1 MKDEEEENII
11 PEDNS
16 QDETNDPSDSEQEEQ
31 TNDEITDEGFED
43 IVSTGDH
50 FYEHDEDPEETITK
64 VTGMY
69 KDWFLDYASY
79 VILERAV
86 PAIEDGFKPVQRRIM
101 HSMKELDDG
110 RYNKVANI
118 VGHTM
123 QYHPH
128 GDASIGDAMVQ
139 IGQKDL
145 IIDMQGNWGNILT
158 GDNAAA
164 SRYIE
169 ARISKFGHDVLFS
182 PKITEWGVSYDG
194 RRAEPVNL
202 PVKFP
207 LLLAQ
212 GAEGIAVGLSTK
224 ILPHNFNE
232 LIDSSIKIL
241 KGKPFTLY
249 PDFLTAGIAD
259 ISNYNDGL
267 RGGRVRVRAKITQ
280 LDKQTLVI
288 TQIPFSTNTSTLI
301 DSILKA
307 NEKGK
312 IKVKK
317 IEDNTAADVEIL
329 IHLYPGVSP
338 DKMIDALYAFS
349 ACESSIAPLGC
360 VIEDNK
366 PLFIGVSEMLKIST
380 NRTVDLL
387 KRELEIQLNEF
398 EEQWHF
404 LSLERIFIENKIYRD
419 IEEMSTKET
428 VIKAV
433 DDGLKPHIKHLKRAV
448 TEDDILRL
456 LDIRIMRISKFDSNK
471 AQDKIEALEGDIEQV
486 KHHLVH
492 IIDFAIDFFQKLKD
506 KYGKGRE
513 RLTELRSFEN
523 IEATKVVL
531 RNTKLYVNMEE
542 GFLGTGLK
550 KDQYVADCSD
560 IDDVII
566 FLRDG
571 KMMITKV
578 DDKKFIGKDIIHIAI
593 FDKNDKRTIY
603 NMIYRD
609 GKNGSTFIK
618 RFNVSGVTRDKFY
631 DMTQEKLG
639 SQVLY
644 FTANPNGEAEV
655 ITILLRQVGSVK
667 KLKWDVDFTDI
678 AIKGRASR
686 GNTVTKYPIKKIE
699 LKEKGIS
706 TLRPRKVWFD
716 DTVQRLNVDGRG
728 ELLGEFRPNDRLL
741 IINQSGKLKTI
752 IPELT
757 THFDEDMIV
766 MEKWNPKKPIS
777 TIYYDGEKERYFI
790 KRFLVENENKEEIFI
805 SEHEKSQLE
814 IVSTD
819 WRPVAE
825 IIFTKVKG
833 IQKENQTIDLEQFI
847 SVKGIKAIGNQLTAE
862 KLKQVNLL
870 ESLPYEEPEEIQ
882 PEEMEVVG
890 DETIS
895 ENIQTET
902 DDDGQITLS
911 LD

>member
-1 MKDEEEENII
+1 MKDEEEINENEEIQ
-11 PEDNS
+11 DNES
-16 QDETNDPSDSEQEEQ
+16 ASEEIQEV
-31 TNDEITDEGFED
+31 DAKHFEGE
-43 IVSTGDH
+43 H
-50 FYEHDEDPEETITK
+50 FYEHEEDPDETITK

-101 HSMKELDDG
+101 HSLKELDDG
-110 RYNKVANI
+110 RYNKVANV

-128 GDASIGDAMVQ
+128 GDQSIGDAMVQ
-139 IGQKDL
+139 IGQKELL
-145 IIDMQGNWGNILT
+145 IDCQGNWGNILT
-158 GDNAAA
+158 GDGAAA

-169 ARISKFGHDVLFS
+169 ARLSKFALEVIYS
-182 PKITEWGVSYDG
+182 PKITDWGVSYDG
-194 RRAEPVNL
+194 RRAEPNNL

-224 ILPHNFNE
+224 VLPHNFNE
-232 LIDSSIKIL
+232 LIDASIKIL
-241 KGKPFTLY
+241 KGKPFTLF

-267 RGGRVRVRAKITQ
+267 RGGRVRVRAKISQ
-280 LDKQTLVI
+280 LDKNTLVI
-288 TQIPFSTNTSTLI
+288 TQIPFSTNTTTLI

-312 IKVKK
+312 IKIKK
-317 IEDNTAADVEIL
+317 IEDNTAAEVEIL
-329 IHLYPGVSP
+329 IHLFPGVSP
-338 DKMIDALYAFS
+338 DKTIDALFAFT
-349 ACESSIAPLGC
+349 ACETSIAPLGC

-366 PLFIGVSEMLKIST
+366 PLFVGVSEMLKIST
-380 NRTVDLL
+380 DRTVDLL
-387 KRELEIQLNEF
+387 KSELEIQLNEL

-404 LSLERIFIENKIYRD
+404 LSLERIFIENRIYRD
-419 IEEMSTKET
+419 IEEKTTRED

-433 DDGLKPHIKHLKRAV
+433 DDGLKPHIKHLKRAII
-448 TEDDILRL
+448 EDDILRL

-486 KHHLVH
+486 KFDLDHL
-492 IIDFAIDFFQKLKD
+492 IDFAIAYFTKLKE

-513 RLTELRSFEN
+513 RLTELRSFDT

-531 RNTKLYVNMEE
+531 RNTKLYVNREE
-542 GFLGTGLK
+542 GFVGTGLK
-550 KDQYVADCSD
+550 KDEYVCECSD
-560 IDDVII
+560 IDDVIV

-571 KMMITKV
+571 NMMICKV
-578 DDKKFIGKDIIHIAI
+578 DEKKFVGKDIIHIAI
-593 FDKNDKRTIY
+593 FDKSDKRTIY

-609 GKNGSTFIK
+609 GKSGPSYIK
-618 RFNVSGVTRDKFY
+618 RFNVSGVTRDKLY
-631 DMTQEKLG
+631 DLTNETKG

-644 FTANPNGEAEV
+644 FTHNPNGEAEV

-667 KLKWDVDFTDI
+667 KLKWDLDFASMT
-678 AIKGRASR
+678 IKGRASK
-686 GNTVTKYPIKKIE
+686 GNLVTKYPIKKIE
-699 LKEKGIS
+699 IKEKGIS
-706 TLRPRKVWFD
+706 TLKPRKVWFD
-716 DTVQRLNVDGRG
+716 DTVQKLNVDARG

-752 IPELT
+752 VPELT
-757 THFDEDMIV
+757 THFDEDMV
-766 MEKWNPKKPIS
+766 VLEKWNPKKPVS
-777 TIYYDGEKERYFI
+777 AIYFDGEKSKYFV

-805 SEHEKSQLE
+805 TEHENSQLE

-825 IIFTKVKG
+825 IVFAKNKG
-833 IQKENQTIDLEQFI
+833 VQKENQTVDMEQFI
-847 SVKGIKAIGNQLTAE
+847 AVKGIKAIGNQLTGD

-870 ESLPYEEPEEIQ
+870 ESLPYEEPEEVV
-882 PEEMEVVG
+882 EVREVIEN
-890 DETIS
+890 DDDSIET
-895 ENIQTET
+895 EL

-911 LD
+911 LE

>member
-419 IEEMSTKET
+419 IEEMTTKET

-847 SVKGIKAIGNQLTAE
+847 TVKGIKAIGNQLTAE